1 MELKLVSDQKCFD
14 GSQRVYSHYSE
25 ICKCNMSFGLFLPQ
39 KAESINV
46 PVLWFLSGLTCTHE
60 NAMTKSGAQTW
71 AAEKGLALIF
81 PDTSPRGSDVPDDDS
96 FDLGQ
101 GAGFY
106 LDATE
111 SPWSQNFNMET
122 YLKNEL
128 SELVFKNFNLAQS
141 SQGIT
146 GHSMGGLG
154 ALNLALKNPRQF
166 KSVSAFSPI
175 SNPTQSNWGRK
186 QFKTYLGEQT
196 ELWKNYDPSILL
208 ESLGSQT
215 KILIDQGTGDNFLDL
230 LMPKSLSDQMEK
242 NLDIGNFRY
251 QAGYDHSY
259 FFVSTFM
266 RDHIFHHSNILFK
279 TGL

>member
-1 MELKLVSDQKCFD
+1 MQLKLESDQKCFE
-14 GSQRVYSHYSE
+14 GNQKVYSHYSE
-25 ICKCNMSFGLFLPQ
+25 ICKCNMTFGIFLP
-39 KAESINV
+39 KKSVTTNV

-71 AAEKGLALIF
+71 AAEKGLAVIF

-106 LDATE
+106 LDASE
-111 SPWSQNFNMET
+111 DPWSKNFNMET
-122 YLKNEL
+122 YIKHEL
-128 SELVFKNFNLAQS
+128 SELVFKNFNLDKS
-141 SQGIT
+141 RQGIT
-146 GHSMGGLG
+146 GHSMGGMG
-154 ALNLALKNPRQF
+154 ALNLALKNQNQF

-186 QFKTYLGEQT
+186 QFEAYLGEET
-196 ELWKNYDPSILL
+196 DEWKNYDPSLLL
-208 ESLGSQT
+208 ESRGFQT

-230 LMPKSLSDQMEK
+230 LMPKNLSDQMDK

-251 QAGYDHSY
+251 QDGYDHSY
-259 FFVSTFM
+259 FFVSSFI
-266 RDHIFHHSNILFK
+266 RDHIFHHADILFK
-279 TGL
+279 

>member
-1 MELKLVSDQKCFD
+1 MQLKLESDQKCFE
-14 GSQRVYSHYSE
+14 GSQKVYSHYSE
-25 ICKCNMSFGLFLPQ
+25 ICKCNMTFGIFLP
-39 KAESINV
+39 KKSVTTNV

-71 AAEKGLALIF
+71 AAEKGLAVIF

-106 LDATE
+106 LDASE
-111 SPWSQNFNMET
+111 DPWIKNFNMET
-122 YLKNEL
+122 YVKHEL
-128 SELVFKNFNLAQS
+128 SELVFRNFNLDQS
-141 SQGIT
+141 RQGIT
-146 GHSMGGLG
+146 GHSMGGMG
-154 ALNLALKNPRQF
+154 ALNLALKNQNQF

-186 QFKTYLGEQT
+186 QFEAYLGEET
-196 ELWKNYDPSILL
+196 DEWKNYDPSILL
-208 ESLGSQT
+208 ESRSFQT

-230 LMPKSLSDQMEK
+230 LMPKNLSDQMDK

-251 QAGYDHSY
+251 QDGYDHSY
-259 FFVSTFM
+259 FFVSSFI
-266 RDHIFHHSNILFK
+266 RDHIFHHADILLK
-279 TGL
+279 

>member
-1 MELKLVSDQKCFD
+1 MELKLESSNKSFE

-25 ICKCNMSFGLFLPQ
+25 VCKCNMKFGLFLP
-39 KAESINV
+39 KSAESKNV
-46 PVLWFLSGLTCTHE
+46 PILWFLSGLTCTHE

-71 AAEKGLALIF
+71 AAEKGLAVIF

-106 LDATE
+106 LNAKKR
-111 SPWSQNFNMET
+111 PWNKNFNMET
-122 YLKNEL
+122 YLKYEL
-128 SELVFKNFNLAQS
+128 SELIFRNFNLDQS
-141 SQGIT
+141 RQGIT

-154 ALNLALKNPRQF
+154 ALNLALKNPNQF

-186 QFKTYLGEQT
+186 QFESYLGSDT
-196 ELWKNYDPSILL
+196 DIWRDYDPSLLL
-208 ESLGSQT
+208 ESLGFQT

-251 QAGYDHSY
+251 HDGYDHSY
-259 FFVSTFM
+259 YFVSTFIS
-266 RDHIFHHSNILFK
+266 DHISHHADILLK
-279 TGL
+279 

>member
-1 MELKLVSDQKCFD
+1 MQLKLESDQKCFE
-14 GSQRVYSHYSE
+14 GSQKVYSHYSE
-25 ICKCNMSFGLFLPQ
+25 ICKCNMTFGIFLP
-39 KAESINV
+39 KKSVTTNV

-71 AAEKGLALIF
+71 AAEKGLAVIF

-106 LDATE
+106 LDASE
-111 SPWSQNFNMET
+111 DPWIKNFNMET
-122 YLKNEL
+122 YVKHEL
-128 SELVFKNFNLAQS
+128 SELVFRNFNLDQS
-141 SQGIT
+141 RQGIT
-146 GHSMGGLG
+146 GHSMGGMG
-154 ALNLALKNPRQF
+154 ALNLALKNQNQF

-186 QFKTYLGEQT
+186 QFEAYLGEDT
-196 ELWKNYDPSILL
+196 DEWKNYDPSILL
-208 ESLGSQT
+208 LSRGFQT

-230 LMPKSLSDQMEK
+230 LMPKNLSDQMDK

-251 QAGYDHSY
+251 QDAYDHSY
-259 FFVSTFM
+259 FFVSTFI
-266 RDHIFHHSNILFK
+266 RDHIFHHADILLK
-279 TGL
+279 

>member
-1 MELKLVSDQKCFD
+1 MQLKLESDQKCFE
-14 GSQRVYSHYSE
+14 GSQKVYSHYSE
-25 ICKCNMSFGLFLPQ
+25 ICKCNMTFGIFLP
-39 KAESINV
+39 KKSVTTNV

-71 AAEKGLALIF
+71 AAEKGLAVIF

-106 LDATE
+106 LDASE
-111 SPWSQNFNMET
+111 DPWIKNFNMET
-122 YLKNEL
+122 YVKREL
-128 SELVFKNFNLAQS
+128 SELVFRNFNLDQS
-141 SQGIT
+141 RQGIT
-146 GHSMGGLG
+146 GHSMGGMG
-154 ALNLALKNPRQF
+154 ALNLALKNQNQF

-186 QFKTYLGEQT
+186 QFEAYLGGDTNE
-196 ELWKNYDPSILL
+196 WKNYDPSILL
-208 ESLGSQT
+208 ESLGFQT

-230 LMPKSLSDQMEK
+230 LMPKNLSDQMDK

-251 QAGYDHSY
+251 QDGYDHSY
-259 FFVSTFM
+259 FFVSSFI
-266 RDHIFHHSNILFK
+266 RDHIFHHAEILLK
-279 TGL
+279 

>member
-1 MELKLVSDQKCFD
+1 MELKLESDQKCFD
-14 GSQRVYSHYSE
+14 GSQSVYTHYSE
-25 ICKCNMSFGLFLPQ
+25 ICKCNMSFGLFLPK

-60 NAMTKSGAQTW
+60 NAMTKSGAQAW
-71 AAEKGLALIF
+71 AAEQGLALIF

-111 SPWSQNFNMET
+111 SPWSKNFNMET
-122 YLKNEL
+122 YLKKEL
-128 SELVFKNFNLAQS
+128 SALVFKNFNLDQS

-154 ALNLALKNPRQF
+154 ALNLALKNPSQF

-175 SNPTQSNWGRK
+175 SNPTQSKWGRK
-186 QFKTYLGEQT
+186 QFKAYLGGESHA
-196 ELWKNYDPSILL
+196 WKNYDPSILL
-208 ESLGSQT
+208 ESLGFQT
-215 KILIDQGTGDNFLDL
+215 KILIDQGTRDNFLDL
-230 LMPKSLSDQMEK
+230 LLSKSLSDQMDK

-251 QAGYDHSY
+251 QEGYDHSY
-259 FFVSTFM
+259 FFVSTFI
-266 RDHIFHHSNILFK
+266 RDHISHHADIL
-279 TGL
+279 LN